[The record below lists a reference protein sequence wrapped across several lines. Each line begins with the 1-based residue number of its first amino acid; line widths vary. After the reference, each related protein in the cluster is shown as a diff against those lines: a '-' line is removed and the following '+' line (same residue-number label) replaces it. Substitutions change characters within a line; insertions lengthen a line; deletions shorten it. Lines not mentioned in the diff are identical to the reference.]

1 MKEIKPHQIIPTQW
15 HEREKLRE
23 KGQFWTPEWV
33 ASAMIEYVIED
44 SNLIFDPATGS
55 GAFYQALK
63 NHPQSNNIKFW
74 GLDIDQTVLN
84 NNIYQDNNCLI
95 ELRDFILNP
104 PTYKF
109 KSIIANPPYIRHHR
123 LSKEIKSK
131 VKEICLNIMG
141 FTIDGRAGLHIY
153 FLIQALNLL
162 EKNGKLAFIMP
173 SDTVEGIF
181 AQRLWKWITNYVNL
195 ECVITFAQE
204 ATPFPK
210 VDTNAIIF
218 LIKNSQPSEQ
228 FIWIKANLPH
238 TNDLKDFIKS
248 QFKIN
253 QNSLNIC
260 QRLIKEGLNT
270 GFSRPYLAQETF
282 KYKLSDFASVMRGIA
297 TGANDFFYLT
307 KLRAKELGISP
318 EFLHPAIGRTRDI
331 EGNLITEETLINLN
345 NKGRPTLLFTPDERD
360 LHKFPQPVQAYLK
373 YGESLAINQ
382 KALIKT
388 RKPWYKMEK
397 RKVPY
402 FLFAY
407 LGRRN
412 IRFIQNQAKVI
423 PLNGFLCIY
432 PHSNDPDFLKELWE
446 ILNHQ
451 TTIENLSLVG
461 KSYGSGAIKVEPKAL
476 ANLPISNDLISSHYH
491 ISLQVKNQQKQLFLF

>member
-1 MKEIKPHQIIPTQW
+1 MTELKQHQIIPTNW
-15 HEREKLRE
+15 NEREKLRD

-33 ASAMIEYVIED
+33 AETMIEYVIKNSD
-44 SNLIFDPATGS
+44 LIFDPATGA

-63 NHPQSNNIKFW
+63 NNPDSDIVKFW
-74 GLDIDQTVLN
+74 GIDIDPKVLDN
-84 NNIYQDNNCLI
+84 YIYQDHNCLI

-104 PTYKF
+104 PPNKF
-109 KSIIANPPYIRHHR
+109 HSIIANPPYIRHHR
-123 LSKEIKSK
+123 LSEEIKIK
-131 VKEICLNIMG
+131 VKEICRNIMG

-181 AQRLWKWITNYVNL
+181 AQKLWNWITNYFKL
-195 ECVITFAQE
+195 ECVITFAPS

-218 LIKNSQPSEQ
+218 LIKNTKPCDQ
-228 FIWIKANLPH
+228 FIWVKANQAH
-238 TNDLKDFIKS
+238 TNDLKYFIKS
-248 QFKIN
+248 EFKIN
-253 QNSLNIC
+253 QNSLDIC
-260 QRLIKEGLNT
+260 QRTIKEGLKT
-270 GFSRPYLAQETF
+270 GFSRAYLAQETF
-282 KYKLSDFASVMRGIA
+282 KYKLSDFATVMRGIA
-297 TGANDFFYLT
+297 TGANNFFYLT
-307 KLRAKELGISP
+307 KNQAKELEISE
-318 EFLHPAIGRTRDI
+318 EFLYPAIARTRDI
-331 EGNLITEETLINLN
+331 EGNLITEETLINLDQ
-345 NKGRPTLLFTPDERD
+345 KGRPTLLFAPDERD
-360 LHKFPQPVQAYLK
+360 FKQFPETVQSYLK

-382 KALIKT
+382 KPLIKT

-412 IRFIQNQAKVI
+412 LRFIKNQAKVI

-432 PHSNDPDFLKELWE
+432 PHSNHPDFLRELWQV
-446 ILNHQ
+446 LNDQ
-451 TTIENLSLVG
+451 TTIDNLSLVG
-461 KSYGSGAIKVEPKAL
+461 KSYGAGAIKVEPRAL
-476 ANLPISNDLISSHYH
+476 ANLPIANNLIEYNKY
-491 ISLQVKNQQKQLFLF
+491 LYLETKQQKQLLLF